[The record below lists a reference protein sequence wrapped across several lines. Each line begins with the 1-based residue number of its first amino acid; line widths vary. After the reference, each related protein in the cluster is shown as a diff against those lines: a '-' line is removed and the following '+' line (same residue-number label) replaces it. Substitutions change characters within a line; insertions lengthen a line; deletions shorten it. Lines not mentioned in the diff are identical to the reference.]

1 MPGPERLIVR
11 ESVDNI
17 IAEWRKRVIL
27 LEEVDIHR
35 LEITREHTAQHWTLE
50 STEKR

>member
-27 LEEVDIHR
+27 PQEVDIR
-35 LEITREHTAQHWTLE
+35 QWQ
-50 STEKR
+50 SMYPGN